1 MSWRKYLHDGV
12 LDWLLEPENPSVRYW
27 ALQQLIDH
35 DESDL
40 IVYEAQ
46 NAIMNSTLV
55 KTIMQNQGKE
65 GYWKEE
71 TDLYLPKYRATTNT
85 LLVLAEIGA
94 KINPSIQKGL
104 EHVFR
109 FQLNSGH
116 MRTIMP
122 KTELGRNSKLTDG
135 CCNILYYMIHF
146 GYFDDPRAQKLVEF
160 LLADRNDEEAGWK
173 CRAYPIDPQA
183 VFPVNCYMGA
193 TKVLKAFSI
202 IPENLRTPRINE
214 VIRIDVENLLE
225 NGIYRY
231 LRTPDGSRKEK
242 VGWKRFGFPL
252 FYQSDV
258 LEVLGSLTR
267 LNIKDERMQD
277 SLDLVVNLQRDDGKW
292 LLKNTYN
299 EYLQ

>member
-122 KTELGRNSKLTDG
+122 KTERGRNSKLTD
-135 CCNILYYMIHF
+135 
-146 GYFDDPRAQKLVEF
+146 
-160 LLADRNDEEAGWK
+160 
-173 CRAYPIDPQA
+173 
-183 VFPVNCYMGA
+183 
-193 TKVLKAFSI
+193 
-202 IPENLRTPRINE
+202 
-214 VIRIDVENLLE
+214 
-225 NGIYRY
+225 
-231 LRTPDGSRKEK
+231 
-242 VGWKRFGFPL
+242 
-252 FYQSDV
+252 
-258 LEVLGSLTR
+258 
-267 LNIKDERMQD
+267 
-277 SLDLVVNLQRDDGKW
+277 
-292 LLKNTYN
+292 
-299 EYLQ
+299 